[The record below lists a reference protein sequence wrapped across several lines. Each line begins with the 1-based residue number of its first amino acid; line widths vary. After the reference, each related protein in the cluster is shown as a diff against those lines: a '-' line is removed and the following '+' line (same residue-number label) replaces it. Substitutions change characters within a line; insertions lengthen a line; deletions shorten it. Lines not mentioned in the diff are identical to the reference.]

1 MHLSDISS
9 RIPLDDSGT
18 ESDKS
23 ESRGGDFTIEPDV
36 HPTLDDPVQQ
46 YTSSLSS
53 SPFSSVSQDPHFQQ
67 QMSSSSLSPFSS
79 VSQENLIAML
89 QQQQAMLQQVLEGQ
103 KLFERRQD
111 YFDDQLADLAS
122 KVERPIPTTPSS
134 SSSEGKRKRVV
145 TRTLSVSLTI
155 MLAMYAILVLC
166 TRQLTFE
173 HHLSIEQGIRCP

>member
-23 ESRGGDFTIEPDV
+23 ESRGGDFTIETDV

-53 SPFSSVSQDPHFQQ
+53 SPFSSVSHDPHFQQ
-67 QMSSSSLSPFSS
+67 QMSSSSLSPFS
-79 VSQENLIAML
+79 VSQENLIAVL

-103 KLFERRQD
+103 KLFERWQD

-122 KVERPIPTTPSS
+122 KVEQPIPTTPSS
-134 SSSEGKRKRVV
+134 SSSEGKRKHVV
-145 TRTLSVSLTI
+145 ARTLSVSLTI

-166 TRQLTFE
+166 TRQLTIE
-173 HHLSIEQGIRCP
+173 HHLSIEQGICWP

>member
-1 MHLSDISS
+1 MLYEP
-9 RIPLDDSGT
+9 PLHWKVYPLLTSYRKCT
-18 ESDKS
+18 PPPEK
-23 ESRGGDFTIEPDV
+23 
-36 HPTLDDPVQQ
+36 
-46 YTSSLSS
+46 YT
-53 SPFSSVSQDPHFQQ
+53 P
-67 QMSSSSLSPFSS
+67 S

-89 QQQQAMLQQVLEGQ
+89 QQQQPMLQQVLEGQ

-155 MLAMYAILVLC
+155 MLAMYAIL
-166 TRQLTFE
+166 T
-173 HHLSIEQGIRCP
+173 SAMY